1 MEGVMFAF
9 VQFFES
15 KMTTYC
21 KKHINVMYTMRKQ
34 TTKYIRLSHGKKKQM
49 KKSASLK

>member
-1 MEGVMFAF
+1 MKGVILAF

-15 KMTTYC
+15 KTTTYC

-34 TTKYIRLSHGKKKQM
+34 TTKYIRLSHGKKTDEKECI
-49 KKSASLK
+49 S